1 MTSYPLEPEPFGM
14 LRMGMDAVTFVSETL
29 WRLSDTPA
37 SRFADDPAA
46 FRLTPVEEGHEFT
59 DALRLFAD
67 AASDGIETAGPR
79 YFGYIPSGGLYA
91 SAVADLLSCGLNRS
105 TGLSGFSPALVAMED
120 GVIRWLCGQFGLSPT
135 AGGVMTSG
143 GSMAHLTAIVAARA
157 ERLGEDFAGGTLYT
171 TAQAHYSVAKAARI
185 AGFPASSIRIVP
197 TTRALRMD
205 RAAAARM
212 IAADRRAGLRP
223 FLLVANA
230 GTTSTGTVDKLGP
243 LARLAAAED
252 LWFHV
257 DAAYG
262 GFFQLTE
269 RGRTR
274 LRGIELADSL
284 VVDPHKSLFAPYGT
298 GMLLVRDTAP
308 LQAAHS
314 ATGEYLRDLHPT
326 ALPHYANYGPE
337 LTRDFRGLR
346 LWLPLWV
353 HGVAAFRS
361 ALDEKLDLARSAY
374 RTLRRHR
381 DFETPLPPDL
391 STVVFRAA
399 GLDDVQNRR
408 VLEAVNATGRAFLS
422 GTVVNGRYVMR
433 LCVLSHR
440 SHACHVR
447 EALSVLT
454 DVRRDLLGEHA
465 LACTTSVPGC

>member
-1 MTSYPLEPEPFGM
+1 MM
-14 LRMGMDAVTFVSETL
+14 RMGVDAVAFVSETL
-29 WRLSDTPA
+29 GRLGDVPA
-37 SRFADDPAA
+37 AQFSERPDA
-46 FRLTPVEEGHEFT
+46 FRLTPSEQGHDFD
-59 DALRLFAD
+59 DALRLFA
-67 AASDGIETAGPR
+67 AAAADGIETAGPR
-79 YFGYIPSGGLYA
+79 YFGYIPSGGLYT

-120 GVIRWLCGQFGLSPT
+120 GVIRWLCAQFGLPPT
-135 AGGVMTSG
+135 SGGVMTSG
-143 GSMAHLTAIVAARA
+143 GSLAHLTAIVAARTQ
-157 ERLGEDFAGGTLYT
+157 RLGEDFTTGTLYT
-171 TAQAHYSVAKAARI
+171 TAEAHYSVAKAARI
-185 AGFPASSIRIVP
+185 AGFPARAVRIVP
-197 TTRALRMD
+197 TTSTLRMD

-230 GTTSTGTVDKLGP
+230 GTTSTGTVDRLP
-243 LARLAAAED
+243 SLAALAAAED

-269 RGRTR
+269 RGKAK
-274 LRGIELADSL
+274 LAGIERADSL

-314 ATGEYLRDLHPT
+314 ATGEYLKDLHPT

-361 ALDEKLDLARSAY
+361 ALDEKLDLARHAY
-374 RTLRRHR
+374 RALRR
-381 DFETPLPPDL
+381 DPGFETPLAPDL
-391 STVVFRAA
+391 SVVVFRAA
-399 GLDDVQNRR
+399 DLDDVTNRK
-408 VLEAVNATGRAFLS
+408 LLAGVNDTGRVFLS
-422 GTVVNGRYVMR
+422 GTMVNGRYVLR

-440 SHACHVR
+440 SHATHVAD
-447 EALSVLT
+447 ALSVLS
-454 DVRRDLLGEHA
+454 DVRRECA
-465 LACTTSVPGC
+465 LANTTFTHGC

>member
-1 MTSYPLEPEPFGM
+1 MESYPLEPEPFGM
-14 LRMGMDAVTFVSETL
+14 MRMGLDAVTFVSEAL
-29 WRLSDTPA
+29 GRVGDAPA
-37 SRFADDPAA
+37 ARFDDHPDA
-46 FRLTPVEEGHEFT
+46 FRLAPGEEGHDFG
-59 DALRLFAD
+59 DALRLFA
-67 AASDGIETAGPR
+67 AAAADGIETAGPR

-120 GVIRWLCGQFGLSPT
+120 GVIRWLCGEFGLPPT
-135 AGGVMTSG
+135 SGGVMTSG
-143 GSMAHLTAIVAARA
+143 GSMAHLTAIVAART
-157 ERLGEDFAGGTLYT
+157 ERLGEDFTTGTLYT

-185 AGFPASSIRIVP
+185 AGFPQDAVRIVP
-197 TTRALRMD
+197 TTGTLRMD

-212 IAADRRAGLRP
+212 IAADRRAGRHP

-230 GTTSTGTVDKLGP
+230 GTTSTGTVDRLGA
-243 LARLAAAED
+243 LARLAARED

-269 RGRTR
+269 RGRAR
-274 LRGIELADSL
+274 LYGIQLADSL

-314 ATGEYLRDLHPT
+314 ATGEYLKDLHPT
-326 ALPHYANYGPE
+326 SLPHYANYGPE

-353 HGVAAFRS
+353 HGVGAFRQ
-361 ALDEKLDLARSAY
+361 ALDEKLDLARLAY
-374 RTLRRHR
+374 RTFRR
-381 DFETPLPPDL
+381 DPGIETPLHPDL
-391 STVVFRAA
+391 SIVVFRAA
-399 GLDDVQNRR
+399 GLDDVANRR
-408 VLEAVNATGRAFLS
+408 LLEAVNETGRAYLS
-422 GTVVNGRYVMR
+422 GTVVNGRYLLR

-447 EALSVLT
+447 EALAALT
-454 DVRRDLLGEHA
+454 DVRREHA
-465 LACTTSVPGC
+465 LACSTPATGC

>member
-1 MTSYPLEPEPFGM
+1 VTSYPLEPEPFRM
-14 LRMGMDAVTFVSETL
+14 MRMGLDAVTFVSETL
-29 WRLSDTPA
+29 GRIGETPA
-37 SRFADDPAA
+37 SSFGPDPDV
-46 FRLTPVEEGHEFT
+46 FRLTPAEDGH
-59 DALRLFAD
+59 DFAD
-67 AASDGIETAGPR
+67 ALQLFAAAAADGIETAGPR
-79 YFGYIPSGGLYA
+79 YFGYIPSGGLYT

-120 GVIRWLCGQFGLSPT
+120 AVIRWLCGQFGLPPS

-143 GSMAHLTAIVAARA
+143 GSIAHLTAIVAARA
-157 ERLGEDFAGGTLYT
+157 QRLGEDFAGGTLYT
-171 TAQAHYSVAKAARI
+171 TAEAHYSVAKAARI
-185 AGFPASSIRIVP
+185 AGFPARAVRIVP
-197 TTRALRMD
+197 TTTALRMD
-205 RAAAARM
+205 RAKAARM
-212 IAADRRAGLRP
+212 IADDRRAGLRP

-230 GTTSTGTVDKLGP
+230 GTTSTGTVDRLRP
-243 LARLAAAED
+243 LAALAAAED

-274 LRGIELADSL
+274 LAGIELADSL

-314 ATGEYLRDLHPT
+314 ATGEYLKDLHPT

-353 HGVAAFRS
+353 HGVGAFRA
-361 ALDEKLDLARSAY
+361 ALDEKLDLARYAY
-374 RTLRRHR
+374 RALRR
-381 DFETPLPPDL
+381 DPGFETPLHPDL
-391 STVVFRAA
+391 SIVVFRAQD
-399 GLDDVQNRR
+399 LDDVANRAM
-408 VLEAVNATGRAFLS
+408 LDAVNESGRLFLS
-422 GTVVNGRYVMR
+422 GTMVNGRYVLR

-440 SHACHVR
+440 THACHVADALA
-447 EALSVLT
+447 ALS
-454 DVRRDLLGEHA
+454 DVRREYA
-465 LACTTSVPGC
+465 LACSTRHTGC